1 MLVRLARLAHGHP
14 RRVLAV
20 AVLGLALAGTWGGGV
35 ADRLE
40 PYGADDPASASI
52 RANERL
58 AEATG
63 LQPGAAV
70 VAVVATGPVDRPA
83 DAA

>member
-1 MLVRLARLAHGHP
+1 LPASRTATPGGRWP
-14 RRVLAV
+14 SRCW
-20 AVLGLALAGTWGGGV
+20 GLALAGTWGGGV
-35 ADRLE
+35 ADRLQ